1 MTSEVSTLRLKDC
14 LSLLKDGTHNP
25 PERSEKG
32 IKFIAGA
39 TDIKYLDVNFSK
51 CTFVCQENYQM
62 MHKKWEPKVNDVLL
76 TIVGTV
82 GNTAIVREQDL
93 PFTMQRSIAT
103 LRPNEKI
110 DFRYLFYWLN
120 SYEAKWA
127 LSSRITATGQPGIYL
142 GELGKIPISIPRLEV
157 QKKIS
162 EKLYLLDQAIRINK
176 KIVEVIEN
184 KLNALFRSWFIDFDP
199 VKAKA
204 ERRLP
209 YGMDEE
215 TAALFPD
222 SFDYSEYGLVP
233 DGWDVT
239 KVSELCK
246 RVDYGFTASS
256 DEDPTGSKFLRI
268 TDIIPRQVNWNSV
281 PYCKIPGDLLLKY
294 RLESGDIVIARTGAG
309 VGVAKRIHD
318 PPVDTVFASYLVR
331 IKPKNEILSIY
342 LGAWLE
348 SDQYL
353 YYIQGISYGAGQ
365 PQCSAKYLVT
375 FDLVLPP
382 IEILNA
388 FNERVK
394 SLLDLQKYSIYSMD
408 CLANTRDAL
417 LPRLMSGEL
426 KIN

>member
-1 MTSEVSTLRLKDC
+1 LNSEVSTLRLKDC

-39 TDIKYLDVNFSK
+39 TDIKYLHVNFSK
-51 CTFVCQENYQM
+51 CTFVSQENYKI

-120 SYEAKWA
+120 SNEAKWA
-127 LSSRITATGQPGIYL
+127 ISSRITATGQPGIYL

-162 EKLYLLDQAIRINK
+162 EKLYLLDQAISINK

-204 ERRLP
+204 EGKLS
-209 YGMDEE
+209 YGIDEV

-222 SFDYSEYGLVP
+222 TFEDSEFGPIPTGWRVGTINEFGKIVTGGTPSSKNPEHFDGLVP
-233 DGWDVT
+233 FITIPDLARNIWQEETERTISQEGATSLKSRLIPPGSVC
-239 KVSELCK
+239 VSCIATVGNVGITTRPSITNQQIHSIVCNKGYSSQFVYSLITSFVPNLK
-246 RVDYGFTASS
+246 FFAGGGAVIQNISKSTFGKQRV
-256 DEDPTGSKFLRI
+256 
-268 TDIIPRQVNWNSV
+268 IIPPIQVVEQFTKLVEPLYQSIKAKNSASRS
-281 PYCKIPGDLLLKY
+281 I
-294 RLESGDIVIARTGAG
+294 LEA
-309 VGVAKRIHD
+309 
-318 PPVDTVFASYLVR
+318 
-331 IKPKNEILSIY
+331 
-342 LGAWLE
+342 
-348 SDQYL
+348 
-353 YYIQGISYGAGQ
+353 
-365 PQCSAKYLVT
+365 
-375 FDLVLPP
+375 
-382 IEILNA
+382 
-388 FNERVK
+388 
-394 SLLDLQKYSIYSMD
+394 
-408 CLANTRDAL
+408 RDAL

-426 KIN
+426 KVN